1 MLYTKL
7 TQRAMQICFEAH
19 RNQRDKGGMPYVFHP
34 FHLAEQ
40 METEDEIC
48 AALLHDVMEDTDWSF
63 AQLAGE
69 GFSPAV
75 MQALLLLTHDDHT
88 DYLDYVRRLSG
99 NRIAARVKLADL
111 RHNSMPGRLPAIG
124 EKERKRMRKYLRA
137 QAILTGGEADL
148 EEMTLRM
155 QVELQKE
162 PQEQKLQKEQKEQID
177 QIDQEKK
184 EECTGTAVLTT
195 VLEMDGSVRKYTLRL
210 QQDGQERE
218 YQDLYCL
225 LDDLEKSGFSPARA
239 AAVICGKLPDLNRSF

>member
-48 AALLHDVMEDTDWSF
+48 AALLHDVMEDTEWSF
-63 AQLAGE
+63 EQLAGE

-155 QVELQKE
+155 QTELLKE
-162 PQEQKLQKEQKEQID
+162 GH
-177 QIDQEKK
+177 
-184 EECTGTAVLTT
+184 TGTAVLTT
-195 VLEMDGSVRKYTLRL
+195 VLEPDGSVRRYALRL